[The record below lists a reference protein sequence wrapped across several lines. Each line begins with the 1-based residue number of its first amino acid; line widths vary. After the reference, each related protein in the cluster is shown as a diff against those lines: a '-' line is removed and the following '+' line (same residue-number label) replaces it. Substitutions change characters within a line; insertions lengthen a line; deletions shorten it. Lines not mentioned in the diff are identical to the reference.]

1 MHMQIEKIKFGK
13 LDSISKDIKN
23 IDIWKSISIRP
34 LNLVLKILF
43 ISVVIKLEWKDSWY
57 SVIMFPI
64 IRNLLKA
71 RV

>member
-1 MHMQIEKIKFGK
+1 MQIEKIKFGK